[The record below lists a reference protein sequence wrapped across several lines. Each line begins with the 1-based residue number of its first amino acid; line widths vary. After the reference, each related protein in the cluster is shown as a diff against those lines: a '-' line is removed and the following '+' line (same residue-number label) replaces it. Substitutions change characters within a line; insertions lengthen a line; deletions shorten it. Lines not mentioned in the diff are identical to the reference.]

1 MINIYSCICQLI
13 SVNTK
18 QRNLFIHI
26 FDPLNYLFGFF
37 RIFKTMEEKKIRR
50 NLYRVLRKT
59 GVQKRNISPDS
70 SFTGDLQFDAT
81 DWSLFAYYL
90 EGMFNISIKDD
101 ELVKLKNVENTI
113 QYLGKS
119 A

>member
-1 MINIYSCICQLI
+1 
-13 SVNTK
+13 
-18 QRNLFIHI
+18 
-26 FDPLNYLFGFF
+26 
-37 RIFKTMEEKKIRR
+37 MEDKKIRR

-59 GVQKRNISPDS
+59 GVQKRDIVPDS

-90 EGMFNISIKDD
+90 EGTFNISIKDD
-101 ELVKLKNVENTI
+101 ELVQLENVGKTI
-113 QYLGKS
+113 QYLGKT